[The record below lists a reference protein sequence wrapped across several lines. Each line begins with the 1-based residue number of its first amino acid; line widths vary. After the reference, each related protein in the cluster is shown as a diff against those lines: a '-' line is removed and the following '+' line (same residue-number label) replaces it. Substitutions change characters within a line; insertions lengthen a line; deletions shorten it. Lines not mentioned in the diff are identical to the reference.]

1 MAARSTLNRVNGWLA
16 SMRIGRRNRPV
27 GIGRIG
33 TLGDPLNATE
43 TADVIPNCRRAVSL
57 PDSNHRWTI
66 EMIVNS
72 IANPARA
79 DMAAMMATIRPECI
93 SL

>member
-1 MAARSTLNRVNGWLA
+1 
-16 SMRIGRRNRPV
+16 
-27 GIGRIG
+27 
-33 TLGDPLNATE
+33 
-43 TADVIPNCRRAVSL
+43 
-57 PDSNHRWTI
+57 
-66 EMIVNS
+66 MIVNS